1 MRPSSWHKTFWE
13 AIGSLAGGRRA
24 TKNGLAPWSWKA
36 HGSLTGTAEC
46 RGQPIRRPTRSP
58 RNSHDVSSMARSQ
71 PATGCRRNAA
81 SPNPSLPRGGTVREA
96 LRSLSARGLVSRRV
110 GSGTFVIYEPD
121 TGETDVSE
129 ITSPLEL
136 VEVRAAIEPQMVRLA
151 VRNAT
156 ARDMAALQRSVAEME
171 GVKDAEGFSLADE
184 MFHLR
189 LAEATHNPLIVEIY
203 HRINHVRAHQQWDS
217 IKNKI
222 LTPTQIAA
230 YNGEHRDLLSALARR
245 DADRAVEVVSAHM
258 ERARA
263 DLMASS
269 AS

>member
-1 MRPSSWHKTFWE
+1 MELEGTRFADGNGGMPGPADSAAD
-13 AIGSLAGGRRA
+13 AIAAQLARRILDGSFATGDRLPPERSLAE
-24 TKNGLAPWSWKA
+24 SF
-36 HGSLTGTAEC
+36 S
-46 RGQPIRRPTRSP
+46 
-58 RNSHDVSSMARSQ
+58 
-71 PATGCRRNAA
+71 A
-81 SPNPSLPRGGTVREA
+81 SRGTVREA

>member
-1 MRPSSWHKTFWE
+1 M
-13 AIGSLAGGRRA
+13 
-24 TKNGLAPWSWKA
+24 
-36 HGSLTGTAEC
+36 
-46 RGQPIRRPTRSP
+46 
-58 RNSHDVSSMARSQ
+58 
-71 PATGCRRNAA
+71 
-81 SPNPSLPRGGTVREA
+81 REA

-121 TGETDVSE
+121 AVDTDVSE

-136 VEVRAAIEPQMVRLA
+136 VEVRAAIEPQMARLA

-156 ARDMAALQRSVAEME
+156 ARDMAVLERAVADME
-171 GVKDAEGFSLADE
+171 GEEDPERFSLADE

-203 HRINHVRAHQQWDS
+203 HRINHVRTHQQWDS

-222 LTPTQIAA
+222 LTPHQIAA
-230 YNGEHRDLLSALARR
+230 YNREHRALLAALSRR
-245 DADRAVEVVSAHM
+245 DAERAVEVVTAHM

-263 DLMASS
+263 DLLAS
-269 AS
+269 AG

>member
-1 MRPSSWHKTFWE
+1 MRPGVESGAARAADSAAD
-13 AIGSLAGGRRA
+13 AIAAQLARRILDGSLATGDRLPPERS
-24 TKNGLAPWSWKA
+24 LAESF
-36 HGSLTGTAEC
+36 S
-46 RGQPIRRPTRSP
+46 
-58 RNSHDVSSMARSQ
+58 
-71 PATGCRRNAA
+71 A
-81 SPNPSLPRGGTVREA
+81 SRGTVREA

-121 TGETDVSE
+121 AVDTDVSE

-136 VEVRAAIEPQMVRLA
+136 VEVRAAIEPQMARLA

-156 ARDMAALQRSVAEME
+156 ARDMAVLERAVADME
-171 GVKDAEGFSLADE
+171 GEEDPERFSLADE

-203 HRINHVRAHQQWDS
+203 HRINHVRTHQQWDS

-222 LTPTQIAA
+222 LTPHQIAA
-230 YNGEHRDLLSALARR
+230 YNREHRALLAALSRR
-245 DADRAVEVVSAHM
+245 DAERAVEVVTAHM

-263 DLMASS
+263 DLLASTG
-269 AS
+269 

>member
-1 MRPSSWHKTFWE
+1 ME
-13 AIGSLAGGRRA
+13 AGITRSGVESGAARAADSAADAIAAQLARRILDGSLATGDRLPPERS
-24 TKNGLAPWSWKA
+24 LAESF
-36 HGSLTGTAEC
+36 S
-46 RGQPIRRPTRSP
+46 
-58 RNSHDVSSMARSQ
+58 
-71 PATGCRRNAA
+71 A
-81 SPNPSLPRGGTVREA
+81 SRGTVREA

-121 TGETDVSE
+121 AVDTDVSE

-136 VEVRAAIEPQMVRLA
+136 VEVRAAIEPQMARLA

-156 ARDMAALQRSVAEME
+156 ARDMAVLERAVADME
-171 GVKDAEGFSLADE
+171 GEEDPERFSLADE

-203 HRINHVRAHQQWDS
+203 HRINHVRTHQQWDS

-222 LTPTQIAA
+222 LTPHQIAA
-230 YNGEHRDLLSALARR
+230 YNREHRALLAALSRR
-245 DADRAVEVVSAHM
+245 DAERAVEVVTAHM

-263 DLMASS
+263 DLLAS
-269 AS
+269 AG

>member
-1 MRPSSWHKTFWE
+1 MRPASWRKAFWE
-13 AIGSLAGGRRA
+13 AIWVTGRRAARNKKWASAMQLESTRLSNENGGIPRPADSAADSIAAQLARQILDGSLAMGDRLPPERS
-24 TKNGLAPWSWKA
+24 LAESF
-36 HGSLTGTAEC
+36 S
-46 RGQPIRRPTRSP
+46 
-58 RNSHDVSSMARSQ
+58 
-71 PATGCRRNAA
+71 A
-81 SPNPSLPRGGTVREA
+81 SRGTVREA
-96 LRSLSARGLVSRRV
+96 LRSLSARGLVARRV

-121 TGETDVSE
+121 SGETDVSE

-136 VEVRAAIEPQMVRLA
+136 VEVRAAIEPQMARLA

-156 ARDMAALQRSVAEME
+156 ARDMAALERAVAEME
-171 GVKDAEGFSLADE
+171 GVDDAESFSLADE

-222 LTPTQIAA
+222 LTPAQITA
-230 YNGEHRDLLSALARR
+230 YNAEHRDLLAALSRR
-245 DADRAVEVVSAHM
+245 DAERAVEVLSAHM

-263 DLMASS
+263 DLLASVG
-269 AS
+269 

>member
-1 MRPSSWHKTFWE
+1 ME
-13 AIGSLAGGRRA
+13 AGITRSGVESDAARAADSAADAIAAQLARRILDGSLATGDRLPPERS
-24 TKNGLAPWSWKA
+24 LAESF
-36 HGSLTGTAEC
+36 S
-46 RGQPIRRPTRSP
+46 
-58 RNSHDVSSMARSQ
+58 
-71 PATGCRRNAA
+71 A
-81 SPNPSLPRGGTVREA
+81 SRGTVREA

-121 TGETDVSE
+121 AVDTDVSE

-136 VEVRAAIEPQMVRLA
+136 VEVRAAIEPQMARLA

-156 ARDMAALQRSVAEME
+156 ARDMAVLERAVADME
-171 GVKDAEGFSLADE
+171 GEEDPERFSLADE

-203 HRINHVRAHQQWDS
+203 HRINHVRTHQQWDS

-222 LTPTQIAA
+222 LTPHQIAA
-230 YNGEHRDLLSALARR
+230 YNREHRALLAALSRR
-245 DADRAVEVVSAHM
+245 DAERAVEVVTAHM

-263 DLMASS
+263 DLLASTG
-269 AS
+269 

>member
-1 MRPSSWHKTFWE
+1 MRSGVESGAARAADSAAD
-13 AIGSLAGGRRA
+13 AIAAQLARRILDGSLATGDRLPPERS
-24 TKNGLAPWSWKA
+24 LAESF
-36 HGSLTGTAEC
+36 S
-46 RGQPIRRPTRSP
+46 
-58 RNSHDVSSMARSQ
+58 
-71 PATGCRRNAA
+71 A
-81 SPNPSLPRGGTVREA
+81 SRGTVREA

-121 TGETDVSE
+121 AVDTDVSE

-136 VEVRAAIEPQMVRLA
+136 VEVRAAIEPQMARLA

-156 ARDMAALQRSVAEME
+156 ARDMAVLERAVADME
-171 GVKDAEGFSLADE
+171 GEEDPERFSLADE

-203 HRINHVRAHQQWDS
+203 HRINHVRTHQQWDS

-222 LTPTQIAA
+222 LTPHQIAA
-230 YNGEHRDLLSALARR
+230 YNREHRALLAALSRR
-245 DADRAVEVVSAHM
+245 DAERAVEVVTAHM

-263 DLMASS
+263 DLLASTG
-269 AS
+269 

>member
-1 MRPSSWHKTFWE
+1 MRSGVESGAARAADSAAD
-13 AIGSLAGGRRA
+13 AIAAQLARRILDGSLATGDRLPPERS
-24 TKNGLAPWSWKA
+24 LAESF
-36 HGSLTGTAEC
+36 S
-46 RGQPIRRPTRSP
+46 
-58 RNSHDVSSMARSQ
+58 
-71 PATGCRRNAA
+71 A
-81 SPNPSLPRGGTVREA
+81 SRGTVREA

-121 TGETDVSE
+121 AVDTDVSE

-136 VEVRAAIEPQMVRLA
+136 VEVRAAIEPQMARLA

-156 ARDMAALQRSVAEME
+156 ARDMAVLERAVADME
-171 GVKDAEGFSLADE
+171 GEEDPERFSLADE

-203 HRINHVRAHQQWDS
+203 NRINHVRTHQQWDS

-222 LTPTQIAA
+222 LTPHQIAA
-230 YNGEHRDLLSALARR
+230 YNREHRALLAALSRR
-245 DADRAVEVVSAHM
+245 DAERAVEVVTAHM

-263 DLMASS
+263 DLLASTG
-269 AS
+269 

>member
-1 MRPSSWHKTFWE
+1 ME
-13 AIGSLAGGRRA
+13 AGVTRSGVESGAARAADSAADAIAAQLARRIFDGSLATGDRLPPERS
-24 TKNGLAPWSWKA
+24 LAESF
-36 HGSLTGTAEC
+36 S
-46 RGQPIRRPTRSP
+46 
-58 RNSHDVSSMARSQ
+58 
-71 PATGCRRNAA
+71 A
-81 SPNPSLPRGGTVREA
+81 SRGTVREA

-121 TGETDVSE
+121 AVDTDVSE

-136 VEVRAAIEPQMVRLA
+136 VEVRAAIEPQMARLA

-156 ARDMAALQRSVAEME
+156 ARDMAVLERAVADME
-171 GVKDAEGFSLADE
+171 GEEDPERFSLADE

-203 HRINHVRAHQQWDS
+203 LRINHVRTHQQWDS

-222 LTPTQIAA
+222 LTPHQITA
-230 YNGEHRDLLSALARR
+230 YNHEHRALLAALSRR
-245 DADRAVEVVSAHM
+245 DAERAVEVVTAHM

-263 DLMASS
+263 DLLASTG
-269 AS
+269 